1 MSLPEKRRRLATPL
15 NIATEQLNEEGMLQ
29 RYKEAVEKVLPR
41 LPVKNGVVDIDSLWV
56 ELSIPYS
63 LLREIISRKDLA
75 LPDNVKRIEM
85 KSCLGEESEKTA
97 GQER

>member
-1 MSLPEKRRRLATPL
+1 M
-15 NIATEQLNEEGMLQ
+15 NIATEQLNEEEMLQ

-63 LLREIISRKDLA
+63 LLREIISRKDLV
-75 LPDNVKRIEM
+75 LPDNVKRIEI
-85 KSCLGEESEKTA
+85 KSCLGEESKKTA

>member
-1 MSLPEKRRRLATPL
+1 M
-15 NIATEQLNEEGMLQ
+15 NIATEQLNEEEMLQ
-29 RYKEAVEKVLPR
+29 RYKEAVEKALLR
-41 LPVKNGVVDIDSLWV
+41 LPVKNGVIDIDSLWV

-63 LLREIISRKDLA
+63 LLREIISGKDLA

-85 KSCLGEESEKTA
+85 KSRLGEESEKTA

>member
-1 MSLPEKRRRLATPL
+1 MFLPERRRRLATPL
-15 NIATEQLNEEGMLQ
+15 NIATEQLNEEEMLQ
-29 RYKEAVEKVLPR
+29 RYKEAVEKALLR
-41 LPVKNGVVDIDSLWV
+41 LPVKNGVIDIDSLWV

-85 KSCLGEESEKTA
+85 KSRLGEESEKTA
-97 GQER
+97 GKER

>member
-1 MSLPEKRRRLATPL
+1 M